1 MTKTQFKKKIA
12 SMKQEINQYIDKE
25 TLRLFD
31 SGAIDTTIYEDDYTL
46 PKIVISTALKNLSFQ
61 YFPLTSAGKK
71 EALNL
76 EHF

>member
-12 SMKQEINQYIDKE
+12 SMKKDIGKYIDKE

-31 SGAIDTTIYEDDYTL
+31 SGAINKNSYEDDYVL
-46 PKIVISTALKNLSFQ
+46 PKIILTTTLKNLSFQ
-61 YFPLTSAGKK
+61 YFPLTSEGKK

-76 EHF
+76 ERF